1 LLVTCNA
8 VAFGFIPA
16 TEKYLRGVLMKR
28 YLSWGL
34 LLWLLTTPIH
44 STFAQSA
51 KAESLRRKVSAWGTN
66 QPVAVQL
73 HSGEKLKGRIAEIK
87 FDTLGLQL
95 LAQGKIVTREV
106 RWDEMKKVSLASQD
120 KKARKVGAFI
130 LVGTL
135 VAIAVAVG
143 IALNDPNF

>member
-1 LLVTCNA
+1 MNRFLS
-8 VAFGFIPA
+8 FG
-16 TEKYLRGVLMKR
+16 LMA
-28 YLSWGL
+28 L
-34 LLWLLTTPIH
+34 LLLIAPIH
-44 STFAQSA
+44 RSFAQSVS
-51 KAESLRRKVSAWGTN
+51 AESLRRKVIEWGTN
-66 QPVAVQL
+66 KAVAVQL
-73 HSGEKLKGRIAEIK
+73 KSGEKLKGRIAEIK

-120 KKARKVGAFI
+120 EKARKVGAFI